1 MRKPNLDKWCD
12 KFLTAVQKCTPP
24 METRL
29 SPEQMTALCMSVLRP
44 YIQKRYG
51 TQEESNE

>member
-12 KFLTAVQKCTPP
+12 KFPTAVQKCTPP

-29 SPEQMTALCMSVLRP
+29 SPKQMTALCMSVLRP
-44 YIQKRYG
+44 YIQKR
-51 TQEESNE
+51 